1 MEGIECNFCKKTFKN
16 SSVLKNH
23 KQTAKYC
30 LKIQKENNITDIKE
44 NLKIC
49 EYCEKTFASSTLKR
63 HQSTCK
69 IKNSEINIEKEK
81 IKELENDN
89 IQLQKEVSMLK
100 KHIIELNSQILE
112 YKDDIIKYKDEIKDY
127 EMKLTELKGE
137 LTVYKKDHE
146 CLLDIAKQPKSHNYT
161 TNNNKILNI
170 SSSIDFTDINKIRDI
185 IENNYTMEYFLDG
198 QKGFAKFALEN
209 LLIDDEGNLKYI
221 CTDPSRQIFKY
232 KDSLGDIQKD
242 VEARKLTNYLVDGG
256 LRKKALDLTNNLYM
270 ENDNIN
276 IDKMTIALQRQE
288 SLMKLKDDNNVFKKE
303 LVAMTTV

>member
-30 LKIQKENNITDIKE
+30 LKIQKENNNSDIKE

-69 IKNSEINIEKEK
+69 IKNNEFLLEKEK
-81 IKELENDN
+81 IKELEKSNN
-89 IQLQKEVSMLK
+89 QLQKEVDMLK
-100 KHIIELNSQILE
+100 KYIIELNSQLIE
-112 YKDDIIKYKDEIKDY
+112 YKDDIKEY
-127 EMKLTELKGE
+127 EMRLTELKGE

-146 CLLDIAKQPKSHNYT
+146 CLLDIAKQPKNHNYT

-170 SSSIDFTDINKIRDI
+170 TSSIDFTDMNKIRDI

-198 QKGFAKFALEN
+198 QKGFAKFAIEN

-270 ENDNIN
+270 ENNSIN

-288 SLMKLKDDNNVFKKE
+288 SLMKLKDDNNIFKKE
-303 LVAMTTV
+303 LVAMTTI